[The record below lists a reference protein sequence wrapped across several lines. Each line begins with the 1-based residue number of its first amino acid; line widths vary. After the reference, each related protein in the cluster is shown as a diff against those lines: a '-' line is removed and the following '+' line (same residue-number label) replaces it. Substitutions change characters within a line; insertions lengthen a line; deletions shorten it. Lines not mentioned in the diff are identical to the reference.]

1 MKKNI
6 KNLLFIMAVFMC
18 SMISV
23 KADGPSITCPSS
35 AKVGEVFKCTI
46 TTDRSVIVATD
57 LKVYKGSTSMNSSG
71 SIELKANEDGK
82 YDVSLADP
90 DDPEQTVYDTKTVV
104 VSKATT
110 TTTTTTTKK
119 STTTTTKKSDNNYLS
134 KILIDGEMLEDFDK
148 DTTKYTLSVDYD
160 TKKVSVKA
168 VAEDENA
175 KVEIENPSKLEVGD
189 NTITISVLAAD
200 GSTKYYKI
208 TVNRKDKEES
218 SNAKLKS
225 IKIDGY
231 KLDFDANSKTF
242 YLKINNEDSE
252 LDISAKPAD
261 SKATVKITG
270 NENLEDGSIIK
281 ILVTATDGTK
291 STYRIIIEK
300 KESSPLPLIIGLI
313 IGCVVLGIVI
323 FVVIQNKN
331 NKKKNN
337 KKKHNNSNSHKKK
350 VAKANKEKEGNDD
363 EEEYD
368 DYDDYD
374 EDDDYDEEDDDDE
387 TEKTI
392 RMKLVDNDEDE
403 KTRMLSYEEAKELE
417 KTKVVGD
424 YSSDDNEDEEDT
436 FGI

>member
-6 KNLLFIMAVFMC
+6 KNLLFIMALFMC

-46 TTDRSVIVATD
+46 KTDISVMIATD

-71 SIELKANEDGK
+71 SIELKAYEDGK
-82 YDVSLADP
+82 YDVSLTDPGDP
-90 DDPEQTVYDTKTVV
+90 DQTVYDTKTVV

-110 TTTTTTTKK
+110 TTTTTKK
-119 STTTTTKKSDNNYLS
+119 TTTTTAKKSDNNYLS

-208 TVNRKDKEES
+208 TVNRKDKKES
-218 SNAKLKS
+218 SNTKIKS

-231 KLDFDANSKTF
+231 KLNFDANSKTF

-252 LDISAKPAD
+252 LDISVMPAD

-313 IGCVVLGIVI
+313 IGCVVIGIVI

-331 NKKKNN
+331 NNKKNN
-337 KKKHNNSNSHKKK
+337 KKKHNSSNSHKKK
-350 VAKANKEKEGNDD
+350 VAKANKEKEED

-368 DYDDYD
+368 DYDDDD

-403 KTRMLSYEEAKELE
+403 KTRMLSYEEAQELE
-417 KTKVVGD
+417 KTKIVSD
-424 YSSDDNEDEEDT
+424 PSLDDNEDEEDT

>member
-6 KNLLFIMAVFMC
+6 KNLLFIMALFMC

-46 TTDRSVIVATD
+46 TTDRSVTIATD
-57 LKVYKGSTSMNSSG
+57 LKVYRGSTSMNSSG
-71 SIELKANEDGK
+71 SIELKANEEGE
-82 YDVSLADP
+82 YDVSIK
-90 DDPEQTVYDTKTVV
+90 DDSETYDTKTIKVL
-104 VSKATT
+104 KAST

-218 SNAKLKS
+218 SNTKLKS

-270 NENLEDGSIIK
+270 NEDLEDGSIIK

-313 IGCVVLGIVI
+313 IGCVVIGIVI

-350 VAKANKEKEGNDD
+350 VAKAKKEKEED

-417 KTKVVGD
+417 KTKIVSD
-424 YSSDDNEDEEDT
+424 SSLDDDEDEEDT

>member
-6 KNLLFIMAVFMC
+6 KNLLFIMALFMC

-46 TTDRSVIVATD
+46 TTDRSVIIATD

-71 SIELKANEDGK
+71 SIELKANEAGS
-82 YDVSLADP
+82 YDVSVM
-90 DDPEQTVYDTKTVV
+90 DDSYQTTFDSKTVE
-104 VSKATT
+104 VSKA

-189 NTITISVLAAD
+189 NTISISVLAAD

-208 TVNRKDKEES
+208 TVNRKDKKES
-218 SNAKLKS
+218 SNTKIKS

-231 KLDFDANSKTF
+231 KLNFDANSKTF

-252 LDISAKPAD
+252 LDISVMPAD

-313 IGCVVLGIVI
+313 VGCVVIGIVI

-331 NKKKNN
+331 NNKKNN
-337 KKKHNNSNSHKKK
+337 KKKHNSSNSHKKK
-350 VAKANKEKEGNDD
+350 VAKANKEKEED
-363 EEEYD
+363 EEE
-368 DYDDYD
+368 YDDYD
-374 EDDDYDEEDDDDE
+374 EDDDYDEEDDGDE
-387 TEKTI
+387 NEKTI
-392 RMKLVDNDEDE
+392 RMKLVDNDENE
-403 KTRMLSYEEAKELE
+403 KTRMLSYEEAQELE
-417 KTKVVGD
+417 KTKIVSD
-424 YSSDDNEDEEDT
+424 PSLDDNEDEEDT

>member
-1 MKKNI
+1 
-6 KNLLFIMAVFMC
+6 
-18 SMISV
+18 IS
-23 KADGPSITCPSS
+23 
-35 AKVGEVFKCTI
+35 
-46 TTDRSVIVATD
+46 
-57 LKVYKGSTSMNSSG
+57 
-71 SIELKANEDGK
+71 
-82 YDVSLADP
+82 
-90 DDPEQTVYDTKTVV
+90 
-104 VSKATT
+104 
-110 TTTTTTTKK
+110 
-119 STTTTTKKSDNNYLS
+119 
-134 KILIDGEMLEDFDK
+134 
-148 DTTKYTLSVDYD
+148 
-160 TKKVSVKA
+160 
-168 VAEDENA
+168 
-175 KVEIENPSKLEVGD
+175 
-189 NTITISVLAAD
+189 ISVLAAD

-208 TVNRKDKEES
+208 TVNRKDKKES
-218 SNAKLKS
+218 SNTKIKS

-231 KLDFDANSKTF
+231 KLNFDANSKTF

-252 LDISAKPAD
+252 LDISVMPAD

-313 IGCVVLGIVI
+313 IGCVVIGIVI

-331 NKKKNN
+331 NNKKNN
-337 KKKHNNSNSHKKK
+337 KKKHNSSNSHKKK
-350 VAKANKEKEGNDD
+350 VAKANKEKEED

-368 DYDDYD
+368 DYDDD

-403 KTRMLSYEEAKELE
+403 KTRMLSYEEAQELE
-417 KTKVVGD
+417 KTKIVSD
-424 YSSDDNEDEEDT
+424 PSLDDNEDEEDT

>member
-6 KNLLFIMAVFMC
+6 KNLLFIMALFMC

-23 KADGPSITCPSS
+23 KADGPSITCPSN

-46 TTDRSVIVATD
+46 TTDRSVIIATD

-71 SIELKANEDGK
+71 SIELKANEAGN
-82 YDVSLADP
+82 YDVSVMDASYQ
-90 DDPEQTVYDTKTVV
+90 ETFDTKTVI
-104 VSKATT
+104 VSKV

-119 STTTTTKKSDNNYLS
+119 TTTTTAKKSDNNYLS

-148 DTTKYTLSVDYD
+148 DTTKYTLSVDYG

-168 VAEDENA
+168 VTEDENA

-208 TVNRKDKEES
+208 TVNRKDKKES
-218 SNAKLKS
+218 SNTKLKS

-252 LDISAKPAD
+252 LDISAMPAD

-281 ILVTATDGTK
+281 ILVTATDDTK

-313 IGCVVLGIVI
+313 IGCIVIGIVI

-331 NKKKNN
+331 NKKKDN
-337 KKKHNNSNSHKKK
+337 KKKHNRSNSHQKK
-350 VAKANKEKEGNDD
+350 VAKANKEKDED
-363 EEEYD
+363 EEE
-368 DYDDYD
+368 YDDYD

-387 TEKTI
+387 NEKTI
-392 RMKLVDNDEDE
+392 RMKLVDNDENE

-417 KTKVVGD
+417 KTKVVSD
-424 YSSDDNEDEEDT
+424 FSSDDNEDEEDT